1 MKGASFNYTTVV
13 HITKT
18 PDIPSQPSE
27 LCTPTDKPWNRAP
40 DTYVP
45 SRFCPECARSAPP
58 LPPSGRN
65 CWAVGSSPWAIYEAT
80 TASTTA
86 LTTVCAMVPPLK
98 LACGTVHPP
107 KPVWGMDLP
116 LKPVCTMVSPLK
128 PVFVMVFP
136 LAFSKRTGCLDK
148 LDGGSVIYPYMRTL
162 LPSFEDELQL
172 PLLDNDTVSLERLA
186 RRNKA
191 SEPYLGLA
199 SCTP

>member
-1 MKGASFNYTTVV
+1 MGYLRGNDRFHHRV
-13 HITKT
+13 
-18 PDIPSQPSE
+18 DDG
-27 LCTPTDKPWNRAP
+27 LCD
-40 DTYVP
+40 
-45 SRFCPECARSAPP
+45 
-58 LPPSGRN
+58 
-65 CWAVGSSPWAIYEAT
+65 GS
-80 TASTTA
+80 
-86 LTTVCAMVPPLK
+86 PLK